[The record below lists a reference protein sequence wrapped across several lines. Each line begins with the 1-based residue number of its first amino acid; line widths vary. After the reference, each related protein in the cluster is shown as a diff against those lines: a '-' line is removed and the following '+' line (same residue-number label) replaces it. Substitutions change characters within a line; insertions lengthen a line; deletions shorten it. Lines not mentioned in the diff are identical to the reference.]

1 MNRTGSNRRGT
12 SRGRSAGRP
21 AGRGASSRNGRT
33 AGRTAPRTTASRT
46 TASRT
51 TAGRTAGQ
59 RRGAGSRGGGD
70 STLNIALLIV
80 TILVGLASWL
90 IGTIFYEL
98 FLDQIPRIF
107 VIGAVFAIL
116 TVILLIV
123 VHGISR
129 ISGAYEEPV
138 IALPDIPGLIPILI
152 AVGTVAVFFL
162 SALFQWIY
170 ALDFNR
176 QVSAPTSY
184 VFVIDDSGSTENS
197 DPNQMRYSAIDA
209 VLEDVDESFPYMVY
223 SFADDYEILRDM
235 APVSEGKGDVTGES
249 YGGTAIR
256 GVLEQ
261 VMEDYQNQVWDG
273 GAQPKVILMTD
284 GYATDISLFS
294 SIHSVLKDY
303 VNAGISVSTV
313 GLDQVDEDL
322 LTQIAETTGGVYVQ
336 AEDAG
341 DLSSAMQSAVSQ
353 TSSRDLLSAR
363 YADQGNF
370 RLALMRVVFLF
381 ILGTG
386 IGLLA
391 MLVYGNE
398 ESAMLMVIS
407 SAVKALAGAL
417 VMELGTGVF
426 GMPAKLAWLIL
437 WILIAATIAKKPAR
451 DRHEKPRTGGA
462 DMLR

>member
-152 AVGTVAVFFL
+152 AVGTVAVFF
-162 SALFQWIY
+162 
-170 ALDFNR
+170 
-176 QVSAPTSY
+176 
-184 VFVIDDSGSTENS
+184 
-197 DPNQMRYSAIDA
+197 
-209 VLEDVDESFPYMVY
+209 
-223 SFADDYEILRDM
+223 
-235 APVSEGKGDVTGES
+235 PVG
-249 YGGTAIR
+249 
-256 GVLEQ
+256 
-261 VMEDYQNQVWDG
+261 
-273 GAQPKVILMTD
+273 
-284 GYATDISLFS
+284 
-294 SIHSVLKDY
+294 
-303 VNAGISVSTV
+303 
-313 GLDQVDEDL
+313 
-322 LTQIAETTGGVYVQ
+322 
-336 AEDAG
+336 
-341 DLSSAMQSAVSQ
+341 AVSV
-353 TSSRDLLSAR
+353 DLC
-363 YADQGNF
+363 
-370 RLALMRVVFLF
+370 
-381 ILGTG
+381 
-386 IGLLA
+386 
-391 MLVYGNE
+391 
-398 ESAMLMVIS
+398 
-407 SAVKALAGAL
+407 AG
-417 VMELGTGVF
+417 F
-426 GMPAKLAWLIL
+426 
-437 WILIAATIAKKPAR
+437 
-451 DRHEKPRTGGA
+451 
-462 DMLR
+462 